1 MPLDAVAISWA
12 SVSVNAPKCLD
23 LLQGYQ
29 TGNFFS
35 LLLSIYNFYPGICLQ
50 IFAKEMVFTKL

>member
-29 TGNFFS
+29 TDNFFFAFTEYIQ
-35 LLLSIYNFYPGICLQ
+35 LLSWDLLANICKRNGIY
-50 IFAKEMVFTKL
+50 